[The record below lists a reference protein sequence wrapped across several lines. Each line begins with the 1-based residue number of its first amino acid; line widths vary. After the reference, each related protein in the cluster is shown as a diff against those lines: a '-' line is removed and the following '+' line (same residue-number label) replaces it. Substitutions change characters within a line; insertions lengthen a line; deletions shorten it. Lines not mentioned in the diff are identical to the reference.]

1 MSWLVHYY
9 LSLIQS
15 GFRLKL
21 IEFLT
26 MLKPLGMSDRFELN
40 GSFNLEYPSVEI
52 EGLNSL

>member
-1 MSWLVHYY
+1 MHLY
-9 LSLIQS
+9 LSLMQS
-15 GFRLKL
+15 RFKLNL